1 MKVALL
7 LAIAF
12 IGCGGEQAQRSLEP
26 DGEMAAIAA
35 DGIVSIVNH
44 TNYVLEVA
52 YLNEVDAQAPRIVRT
67 EVPVGARAVVSG
79 EALPAGLEVEFD
91 LDLVFIP
98 PTGDGV
104 RVRRKLRLVID
115 GDQVL
120 GVRLAGETDPFSVEI
135 ELDT

>member
-12 IGCGGEQAQRSLEP
+12 IGCGGEQAQKSLES
-26 DGEMAAIAA
+26 DGEMPAIAA

-91 LDLVFIP
+91 LVFIP

-104 RVRRKLRLVID
+104 RVRRKVRLVID

-120 GVRLAGETDPFSVEI
+120 GVRLADETDPFSVEI

>member
-12 IGCGGEQAQRSLEP
+12 VGCGGEQTQKSLES
-26 DGEMAAIAA
+26 DGEMPAIAA

-52 YLNEVDAQAPRIVRT
+52 YLNVVYAQAPRIVHT
-67 EVPVGARAVVSG
+67 GCQLARAVVSG

-91 LDLVFIP
+91 LVFIP
-98 PTGDGV
+98 PMGDGV
-104 RVRRKLRLVID
+104 RVRRKARLVID

-120 GVRLAGETDPFSVEI
+120 GVRLADETEPFSVEI
-135 ELDT
+135 

>member
-12 IGCGGEQAQRSLEP
+12 VGCGGEQAQKPLEP
-26 DGEMAAIAA
+26 DGEMPAIAA
-35 DGIVSIVNH
+35 DGIVSIINH
-44 TNYVLEVA
+44 TDYVLEVA

-91 LDLVFIP
+91 LVFIP
-98 PTGDGV
+98 PAGDGV
-104 RVRRKLRLVID
+104 RVRRKARLVID

-120 GVRLAGETDPFSVEI
+120 SVRFADETDPFSVEI